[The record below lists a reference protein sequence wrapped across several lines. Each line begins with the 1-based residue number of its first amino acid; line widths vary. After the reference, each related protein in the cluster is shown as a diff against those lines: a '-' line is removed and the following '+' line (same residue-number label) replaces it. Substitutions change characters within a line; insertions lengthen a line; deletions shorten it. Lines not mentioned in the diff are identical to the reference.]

1 MLTAALMRRLYCS
14 IIVLTLAG
22 CPPPAVLPSGCGKDV
37 DCRAPRICVQHVC
50 VEPPQRREPPVSD
63 GGQVAATAVDAGG
76 AEDASAPAAPV
87 VAMPAAQPVGVSS
100 MFHGDAQ
107 HTGRSRNRAPT
118 SVPHEVMHV
127 ATGGVVVSSPAI
139 TESGVLVFG
148 SHDKSVYGAASDGT
162 IAWRK
167 PTQDLVWCAPAL
179 GPGGVAYVGSDDD
192 RLYALDVADGSL
204 RWQFTAGPC
213 RTAVGFGPEAARCDV
228 DGVTVGPD
236 GTVYLVADGLYA
248 LAADGTLK
256 WRFSPGHTHCAA
268 APALGA
274 DGTVYFGCHDDALYA
289 VDAQGQKRW
298 EYRTQDD
305 VDSPPAVGADGTIY
319 FGSDDKKLYALT
331 PAGTLKWALATS
343 GAVRSGPAIA
353 ADGTIYVGSFDG
365 HLYAVRPTGAVAW
378 TLRTADRILS
388 SPLIDAAGVV
398 LIGSQDDRLYAVAAD
413 GKLQWSVLLDGDVDG
428 TPVLGADGTIYVG
441 TDDRA
446 LHGLR

>member
-1 MLTAALMRRLYCS
+1 MPRMVVLALAL
-14 IIVLTLAG
+14 LLAG
-22 CPPPAVLPSGCGKDV
+22 CPPASTLRSGCGKDV

-50 VEPPQRREPPVSD
+50 VEPPPRADMGGTDGAASPALAIADGGVSDDAGAQVVVPPAIPPV
-63 GGQVAATAVDAGG
+63 
-76 AEDASAPAAPV
+76 APIG
-87 VAMPAAQPVGVSS
+87 MSQ

-107 HTGRSRNRAPT
+107 HTGRSRYRVPA

-139 TESGVLVFG
+139 TEAGLLIFG
-148 SHDKSVYGAASDGT
+148 SHDKSVYGAQSDGA
-162 IAWRK
+162 ISWRK

-179 GPGGVAYVGSDDD
+179 GPGGVAYIGSDDD
-192 RLYALDVADGSL
+192 RLYALDAADGTL
-204 RWQFTAGPC
+204 KWQFTAGPC

-228 DGVTVGPD
+228 DGVTVAPD
-236 GTVYLVADGLYA
+236 GTIYAIADGLYA
-248 LAADGTLK
+248 LSPDGTLK
-256 WRFSPGHTHCAA
+256 WKFSPGHTHCAA
-268 APALGA
+268 APAVGA

-289 VDAQGQKRW
+289 IDAQGQKRW
-298 EYRTQDD
+298 EFRAQDD
-305 VDSPPAVGADGTIY
+305 IDSPPAVGADGTIY

-331 PAGTLKWALATS
+331 SAGVLKWALATG

-353 ADGTIYVGSFDG
+353 GDGTVYVGSFDTN
-365 HLYAVRPTGAVAW
+365 LYAVRPNGSVAW

-388 SPLIDAAGVV
+388 SPMIDAAGVV

-428 TPVLGADGTIYVG
+428 TPVLGSDGTIYVG

>member
-1 MLTAALMRRLYCS
+1 MRIAFALMLAM
-14 IIVLTLAG
+14 LAG
-22 CPPPAVLPSGCGKDV
+22 CPPAAVLPTGCGKDT
-37 DCRAPRICVQHVC
+37 DCRAPRICVQRAC
-50 VEPPQRREPPVSD
+50 VDPPVR
-63 GGQVAATAVDAGG
+63 VDAGD
-76 AEDASAPAAPV
+76 ADDAPAVASADGGAIDDAGAQVVAPV
-87 VAMPAAQPVGVSS
+87 VPAVPIGQSS

-107 HTGRSRNRAPT
+107 HTGRSRYRAPAAG
-118 SVPHEVMHV
+118 PHEVMHV

-139 TESGVLVFG
+139 TESGRLIFG
-148 SHDKSVYGAASDGT
+148 SHDKSVYGTGSDG
-162 IAWRK
+162 IVAWRK
-167 PTQDLVWCAPAL
+167 PTQDLVWCSPAL

-228 DGVTVGPD
+228 DAVTVGPD
-236 GTVYLVADGLYA
+236 GAVYLIADGLYA
-248 LAADGTLK
+248 LTPEGQLK
-256 WRFSPGHTHCAA
+256 WKFSPGHTHCAA
-268 APALGA
+268 APALAA

-289 VDAQGQKRW
+289 IDALGQKKW
-298 EYRTQDD
+298 EFRAGDD
-305 VDSPPAVGADGTIY
+305 IDSAPAVAPDGTIY

-331 PAGTLKWALATS
+331 PQGTLKWALATG
-343 GAVRSGPAIA
+343 GAVRGGPALA
-353 ADGTIYVGSFDG
+353 ADGTVYVGSFDG
-365 HLYAVRPTGAVAW
+365 NLYAVRPTGVVAW
-378 TLRTADRILS
+378 TVRTADRILS
-388 SPLIDAAGVV
+388 SPLVDAAGMV